1 MIRSRLL
8 PIAAAFTTVVLASGC
23 VLAQASG
30 SAASPSQLAPGTLPS
45 GDQPGQVGTRAPS
58 DPPRQLTI
66 AANGDILIHNS
77 LWTQAA
83 RDGRGHLDFAPQLAG
98 VKSRIAAADFAICHL
113 ETPLASPGG
122 PFAGYPVFSTPPQV
136 TKAIKSTGYDACST
150 ASNHTLDRGFTGVM
164 RTLHALDAVGVG
176 HSGSARTKREAE
188 TPRIYSVNGV
198 SVAHL
203 AYTYGFNGYRI
214 PRAQP
219 WCCNVVSAPKMIADA
234 RKARAAGAQIVI
246 VSMHAG
252 DENVARPS
260 TQQRRIARALAR
272 SGQVDL
278 VIGNHVHVVQP
289 AQRIGKMWIVY
300 GHGNLLSGQPANWH
314 RNREGV
320 VTRFT
325 FTEQSDGTFLITKAI
340 GYPTLNVSGPSR
352 LVDLVKALPRS
363 GGNRRHLEAYRKT
376 RATLL
381 SMGAG
386 RAGFAVPEPGSAD

>member
-8 PIAAAFTTVVLASGC
+8 PAAAAFTTVALASGC

-30 SAASPSQLAPGTLPS
+30 TAASPPQPTSAALLS
-45 GDQPGQVGTRAPS
+45 GEQPGQAGTRTVG

-77 LWTQAA
+77 LWAQAA
-83 RDGRGHLDFAPQLAG
+83 RDGHGHLDFAPQLAG
-98 VKSRIAAADFAICHL
+98 VKSRIASADFAICHL

-122 PFAGYPVFSTPPQV
+122 PFANYPVFNTPPQIA
-136 TKAIKSTGYDACST
+136 KAIKATGYDACST
-150 ASNHTLDRGFTGVM
+150 ASNHTLDQGFTGVK
-164 RTLHALDAVGVG
+164 RTLNTLDAVGVG

-188 TPRIYSVNGV
+188 TPRIYSINGV
-198 SVAHL
+198 RVAHL
-203 AYTYGFNGYRI
+203 AYAYGFNGYHV

-219 WCCNVVSAPKMIADA
+219 WCCNVVSAPKMISDA
-234 RKARAAGAQIVI
+234 RHARAVGAQIVI
-246 VSMHAG
+246 VSIHAG
-252 DENVARPS
+252 DENVAHPS
-260 TQQRRIARALAR
+260 TQQRRVAVALAH

-278 VIGNHVHVVQP
+278 VIGHHAHVVQP
-289 AQRIGKMWIVY
+289 VQKIGRMWVVY
-300 GHGNLLSGQPANWH
+300 GHGNLLSGQATNWH

-325 FTEQSDGTFLITKAI
+325 FTEQPDGSFMITRAV

-352 LVDLVKALPRS
+352 LVDLVKELPPS
-363 GGNRRHLEAYRKT
+363 GGNTRYLEAYRKT

-386 RAGFAVPEPGSAD
+386 RAGFVVPEPGSAD